1 MTINRRSAL
10 AFLGAGLAT
19 PGFAQAPSRYAGA
32 VAFKHGV
39 ASGDPLADRVILWTR
54 ITPAQAT
61 TGEIGYRWRIT
72 PTGKP
77 GLFRRVKTLTGEGV
91 TSAARDFTVKVDVGG
106 LKPGVQYSYEFEANG
121 VVSPPG
127 WTRTLPVG
135 KTADVVLAVASCSL
149 FPNGYFHAYSA
160 ISALA
165 RVDAVIHLGDYI
177 YEYGG
182 PGSYGM
188 DSKVAWQRPH
198 EPNHEIVS
206 LADYRA
212 RHAQYKSDVQLQA
225 AHARAAWIVVWDDH
239 ETANDSFTSG
249 AENHTPVDEG
259 AWNERKVTAIKA
271 YYEWMPIREPADGGF
286 AINRTF
292 HFGDLASLVMLE
304 TRLTARD
311 RQLSYDRDLN
321 GPDGKPDL
329 AGFRRKLADPYRRM
343 MGEQQEAWLASE
355 LKASVAAGRTWQV
368 LGNEVLMARIGIP
381 SPRKEMGEAAYAKAL
396 ASSSEPA
403 RKRVARLG
411 DFAKMELPYG
421 LDMWDGYPVD
431 RERVYAA
438 VKAAQARAIVLA
450 GDSHAFWVNE
460 LFDAAGTRAGVE
472 LGTTAITSPGGGDSL
487 PAFPIGEVFAQANKE
502 VVFCDQKAKGFLLL
516 TLTPTEA
523 KADLMAV
530 SNITEPTYES
540 RIVKTYR
547 VTPEQGGLS
556 APVEV

>member
-19 PGFAQAPSRYAGA
+19 PAFAQAPSRYAGA

-61 TGEIGYRWRIT
+61 TGEIAYRWRIT
-72 PTGKP
+72 PTGKTS
-77 GLFRRVKTLTGEGV
+77 LFRRVKTLTGEGV

-206 LADYRA
+206 LADYRT

-239 ETANDSFTSG
+239 ETANDSFATG
-249 AENHTPVDEG
+249 AQNHTPIDEG
-259 AWNERKVTAIKA
+259 PWNERKATAIKA

-286 AINRTF
+286 SINRTF

-321 GPDGKPDL
+321 GLDGKPDL
-329 AGFRRKLADPYRRM
+329 PGFRKKLADPYRRM

-381 SPRKEMGEAAYAKAL
+381 SARKEMGEAAYAKAL
-396 ASSSEPA
+396 AASSDSA
-403 RKRVARLG
+403 RKRIARLG
-411 DFAKMELPYG
+411 ALAKMDLPYG

-460 LFDAAGTRAGVE
+460 LFDDAGARAGVE
-472 LGTTAITSPGGGDSL
+472 FGTTGITSPGGGDSL
-487 PAFPIGEVFAQANKE
+487 PTFPIGEVFAQANRE
-502 VVFCDQKAKGFLLL
+502 VLFCDQNAKGFLLL
-516 TLTPTEA
+516 TLTPNEA

-530 SNITEPTYES
+530 SNITEPTYDT
-540 RIVKTYR
+540 RVVKTYR
-547 VTPEQGGLS
+547 VTPEAGGLS
-556 APVEV
+556 APTEV